1 MGEIQKNIKKD
12 SIVKYDKSVIA
23 NPDTDIIFN
32 IFPDKETSQ
41 KEGLFI
47 LKYSLNDGKSEEKY
61 EVALGKLD
69 LTQKNIQPMAF
80 AKTIRDYLLA
90 QLKENAKGF
99 NICEYCD
106 KLAQVCIR
114 SEIPF
119 MYTEEGLEIIT
130 RSRKGECSLEK
141 TYTLEEEQQGI
152 KSHKLRPDVIS
163 SVEKSNKL
171 LAQKVKE
178 NYRKKWMRNE
188 AMRELPE
195 EKKKMFDVGE
205 NIAELRSEESIGVIL
220 YTKRDFIIKNLM
232 RQYEKGEN
240 ISNKHKLSWDEL
252 LKLKKYLKN
261 KNINKE
267 IDPSMIIGETQEESD
282 MEQYFRIKEKGIAID
297 VKRILEEEQADIIDR
312 QLDTGM
318 AEDDTKKDE
327 YINKMKTI
335 FDFAKQGRDLNT
347 QFCYSLIDNGFEKLY
362 SIIEERE
369 KKKDGK
375 EKEESNYDEI
385 IQYLHLKEA
394 LLRNVKLKKGKD
406 YFDYDTYKQNP
417 SIQEFVE
424 FVMKSDIRE
433 ETKESEGQ
441 FVFEEYHKLLNQIID
456 RHIDSVKLY
465 NEYAEKFGVEKCTK
479 FGDVIDEQEA
489 KTVGEEDGEYSDR

>member
-1 MGEIQKNIKKD
+1 
-12 SIVKYDKSVIA
+12 
-23 NPDTDIIFN
+23 
-32 IFPDKETSQ
+32 
-41 KEGLFI
+41 
-47 LKYSLNDGKSEEKY
+47 
-61 EVALGKLD
+61 
-69 LTQKNIQPMAF
+69 
-80 AKTIRDYLLA
+80 
-90 QLKENAKGF
+90 
-99 NICEYCD
+99 
-106 KLAQVCIR
+106 
-114 SEIPF
+114 

-282 MEQYFRIKEKGIAID
+282 MEQYF
-297 VKRILEEEQADIIDR
+297 IDR